1 MSTIPFHPYRSPVYA
16 TRGMV
21 AATQPTAVLAGLRVL
36 EAGGNAADAAI
47 AAAAAISVSEPTS
60 CGIGGDCYALYY
72 DAASTRVTALNG
84 GGRAPAELT
93 LDKLAAGG
101 FKTQL
106 PQFHAHTVTVPGVI
120 RGWCDLLERH
130 GSLSMAQVLAPA
142 IELAERGF
150 PVAPKTAQMWE
161 QGASMQ
167 LRFSVG
173 GRAMLIPDGAGK
185 HRPPAVGEIF
195 RNPDLA
201 RTLSRVAEHGADG
214 YYRGE
219 IARAIVAAVREAGGV
234 LSEAD
239 LAAHESS
246 WEEPI
251 SVVYRGIRIWER
263 PPSGQGLVALIAL
276 SLLSHLDHAIE
287 APALSPTRMHGVI
300 EAIRIGTGD
309 ALAHIADPAAMRV
322 SAAELLDPDRIARLA
337 RSIDPA
343 RGSTGPC
350 VSRIP
355 HGDETIYLSV
365 VDGQG
370 NACSFIESNYTGFGT
385 GIVPANTGFTLHNR
399 GAMFSLDPDHPNVIG
414 PRKRSYHTLIPA
426 MATRDDGSLHAC
438 FGVMGAWMQPQGHV
452 QVIVAMLDDGLDP
465 QLALD
470 RPRVRVEPATGMVG
484 VEENAPTELNDGLTG
499 LGYQVRPIR
508 GHERALFG
516 RGQIITRDPDT
527 GVLCGGSDLRGDGL
541 ALGL

>member
-1 MSTIPFHPYRSPVYA
+1 MSAIPFHPYRSPVYA

-21 AATQPTAVLAGLRVL
+21 AATQPAAVRAGLRML
-36 EAGGNAADAAI
+36 ELGGNAADAAI

-72 DAASTRVTALNG
+72 DAASTRITALNG
-84 GGRAPAELT
+84 AGRAPAALT
-93 LDKLAAGG
+93 LDRLAADG
-101 FKTQL
+101 FKNHL
-106 PQFHAHTVTVPGVI
+106 PHFHAHTVTVPGVI

-130 GSLSMAQVLAPA
+130 GSLSLSQVLAPA
-142 IELAERGF
+142 IELAEQGF

-161 QGASMQ
+161 QGESMQ
-167 LRFSVG
+167 LRYSVG
-173 GRAMLIPDGAGK
+173 GRAMLVPDGDGK
-185 HRPPAVGEIF
+185 HRAPRVGEIF

-201 RTLSRVAEHGADG
+201 RTLSLIAEHGADG

-219 IARAIVAAVREAGGV
+219 VARAIVAAVKEAGGA
-234 LSEAD
+234 LSEDD
-239 LAAHESS
+239 LAAHTSS
-246 WEEPI
+246 WDEPI

-263 PPSGQGLVALIAL
+263 PPNGQGLIALIAL
-276 SLLSHLDHAIE
+276 SLLSHLDDAIA
-287 APALSPTRMHGVI
+287 APALSPERMHGVI
-300 EAIRIGTGD
+300 EAIRIGAGD
-309 ALAHIADPAAMRV
+309 ALTHIADPAAMRV
-322 SAAELLDPDRIARLA
+322 SAAALLDPDRIARLA

-350 VSRIP
+350 VSSMP
-355 HGDETIYLSV
+355 QGDETIYLSV

-385 GIVPANTGFTLHNR
+385 GIVPARMGFTLHNR
-399 GAMFSLDPDHPNVIG
+399 GALFSLDPRHPNVIG

-426 MATRDDGSLHAC
+426 MATREDGSLHAC
-438 FGVMGAWMQPQGHV
+438 FGVMGGWMQPQGHV

-470 RPRVRVEPATGMVG
+470 RPRVRVDPAVGMVG
-484 VEENAPTELNDGLTG
+484 VEEGAPAELNEGLTK
-499 LGYQVRPIR
+499 LGYQIRPIR

-516 RGQIITRDPDT
+516 RGQIITRDPAT

-541 ALGL
+541 ALGI